1 MHLSV
6 HGAWTGTWVWS
17 PQSLP
22 EVICKQ
28 WNVLFEVGMLQ
39 QEERKAGYTQD
50 ILLPIW
56 LGA

>member
-1 MHLSV
+1 MYLSV
-6 HGAWTGTWVWS
+6 PGAWAGTWVWS

-22 EVICKQ
+22 EVIFKKLNELLQ
-28 WNVLFEVGMLQ
+28 VGVLQ

-56 LGA
+56 